1 MSAPAPLVSES
12 FQGLPCW
19 RLSLANGDSLLV
31 SEHGAHLLSWMAGGR
46 ERLFLSPRSAFDG
59 SSPIRGGVPV
69 CWPQFNQ
76 RGSGPKHGFARN
88 LRWLTT
94 ACDLGSD
101 AAQFELTLCS
111 SEHTRAIWPHEF
123 ELTLALHLQP
133 GRLRLT
139 LAARNTGTQP
149 LVFGGALHSYFA
161 CDDVERAELTGL
173 QGRPEWDSLT
183 DVNAS
188 ATDPLR
194 FDAEF
199 DRVYSGTAAPMTL
212 RDGAH
217 ALRISQGE
225 SWGNTVV
232 WNPHVAKCAQ
242 LADME
247 SDGWRRMLCV
257 EAARVFDPVPLAPG
271 TQWQG
276 WQQLDI
282 L

>member
-1 MSAPAPLVSES
+1 MSARAKLVSELY
-12 FQGLPCW
+12 QGLPCW
-19 RLSLANGDSLLV
+19 RLSLPGGDSLLV
-31 SEHGAHLLSWMAGGR
+31 TEQGAHLLSWVAGGR

-59 SSPIRGGVPV
+59 SSAIRGGVPV

-101 AAQFELTLCS
+101 SALFELTLCS
-111 SEHTRAIWPHEF
+111 STATRAIWPHEF
-123 ELTLALHLQP
+123 ELTLALLLQP

-149 LVFGGALHSYFA
+149 LAFGGALHSYFA
-161 CDDVERAELTGL
+161 CDDITQAELGGL
-173 QGRPEWDSLT
+173 QGRPEWDSLS
-183 DVNAS
+183 DVHAS
-188 ATDPLR
+188 APDPLR
-194 FDAEF
+194 FDSEF
-199 DRVYSGTAAPMTL
+199 DRVYSGAALPMTL
-212 RDGAH
+212 REGAQ
-217 ALRISQGE
+217 ALRISQSE
-225 SWGNTVV
+225 SWGDTVV

-247 SDGWRRMLCV
+247 IDGWRRMLCV
-257 EAARVFDPVPLAPG
+257 EAARVFEPVLLAPG
-271 TQWQG
+271 AQWQG